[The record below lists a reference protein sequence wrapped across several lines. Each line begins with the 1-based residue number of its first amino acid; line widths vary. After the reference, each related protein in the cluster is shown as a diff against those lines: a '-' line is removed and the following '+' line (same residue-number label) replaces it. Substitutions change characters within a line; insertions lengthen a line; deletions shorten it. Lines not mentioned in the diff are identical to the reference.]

1 MRKTVFI
8 TLAGLTMFF
17 WLGLWTGERTAL
29 AQVPPD
35 FTYED
40 TKPSAR
46 VPFSH
51 KVHGTEK
58 GMKCPDCHVKP
69 KLFEMKKF
77 ESSPRMKMA
86 NINEGQF
93 CGACH
98 NGTKAFGTKDANT
111 CAKCHIKK

>member
-1 MRKTVFI
+1 MRKSVFLTV
-8 TLAGLTMFF
+8 AGLTMFF
-17 WLGLWTGERTAL
+17 CLGVWAGQHMAF

-40 TKPSAR
+40 TKPSAP

-51 KVHGTEK
+51 KLHGTEK

-77 ESSPRMKMA
+77 ESSARMNMA

-98 NGTKAFGTKDANT
+98 NATKAFGTKDANT
-111 CAKCHIKK
+111 CAKCHVKK